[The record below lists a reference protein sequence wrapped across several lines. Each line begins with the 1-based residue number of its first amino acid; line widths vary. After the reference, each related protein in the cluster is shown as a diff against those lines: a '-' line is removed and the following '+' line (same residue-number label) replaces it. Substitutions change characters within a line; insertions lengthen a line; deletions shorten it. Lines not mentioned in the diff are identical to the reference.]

1 MCQILSC
8 GAQQDLW
15 GAARSWGQGRTLWML
30 LHEPGQRGG
39 GVEHGMGWL
48 SSRERSVVQLLQG
61 CPMRGLR
68 RQSLLGSWQT
78 GWEPG
83 NRQYADKE
91 TAVSENMDSTRD
103 LEFKAGS
110 VFQSNRM
117 RNSEVES
124 KRHGSTS
131 QETRVRNH
139 CGLYST
145 WDLGSSAHSKAARS
159 SSNGLEQVCHGF
171 YPDRHLTC
179 LICTLQ
185 ASSVLQNW
193 PPLTSTQDFWSILLL
208 TFLCSRSHFCVSPD
222 NFPAF
227 SISGTSSSFLDS
239 LPLE

>member
-1 MCQILSC
+1 
-8 GAQQDLW
+8 
-15 GAARSWGQGRTLWML
+15 
-30 LHEPGQRGG
+30 
-39 GVEHGMGWL
+39 MGWL

-145 WDLGSSAHSKAARS
+145 
-159 SSNGLEQVCHGF
+159 
-171 YPDRHLTC
+171 
-179 LICTLQ
+179 
-185 ASSVLQNW
+185 
-193 PPLTSTQDFWSILLL
+193 
-208 TFLCSRSHFCVSPD
+208 
-222 NFPAF
+222 
-227 SISGTSSSFLDS
+227 
-239 LPLE
+239 